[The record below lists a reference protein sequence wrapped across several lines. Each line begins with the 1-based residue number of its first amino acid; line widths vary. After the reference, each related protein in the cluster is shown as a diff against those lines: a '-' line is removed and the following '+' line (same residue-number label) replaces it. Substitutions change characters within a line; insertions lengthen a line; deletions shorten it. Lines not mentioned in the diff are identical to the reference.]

1 MNNNRTYNGKRH
13 TRKRHMETYTERRGQ
28 RKETHSEIDREKQT
42 DRRRHLTHLKRAKRQ
57 RHA

>member
-1 MNNNRTYNGKRH
+1 
-13 TRKRHMETYTERRGQ
+13 METYTERRGQ